1 MSITKKSTLY
11 GLIILLSGELW
22 LPKLVIAMDDALTF
36 GVFPRRNAKVTI
48 KMFTP
53 LSEHLSEKI
62 GREIKLVTAK
72 NFPIFW
78 GNVMNAK
85 YDIVHYN
92 QYHYIDSN
100 IKPGYQV
107 IMQNEE
113 FGKKTIR
120 SIIMVRKDSGINSL
134 NDLKGKTILFGGGKK
149 AFVSYVVNAVLLH
162 RAGVMTTEYV
172 TRFAKNPPNAA
183 IAVSLKQVTA
193 SGLGDVILKLPLLKN
208 RGVDV
213 SELKVISRSEPLT
226 HLPWAV
232 KKSMDKDVKVSIQ
245 NALLDL
251 NDSAEGKAIL
261 KKMNMTGIHKVTD
274 KDYDRSR
281 RILREFK
288 SIK

>member
-1 MSITKKSTLY
+1 MGVSKKNILY
-11 GLIILLSGELW
+11 GLTILLSCELW
-22 LPKLVIAMDDALTF
+22 FPMLVIAADDALTL
-36 GVFPRRNAKVTI
+36 GVFPRSNAKVTI

-53 LSEHLSEKI
+53 LTEYLSEKTGI
-62 GREIKLVTAK
+62 EIKVVTAK
-72 NFPIFW
+72 NFPVFW
-78 GNVMNAK
+78 KNVMNAK

-92 QYHYIDSN
+92 QFHYIKSN
-100 IKPGYQV
+100 TKPGYQV

-120 SIIMVRKDSGINSL
+120 SIIVVRKDSEINSIK
-134 NDLKGKTILFGGGKK
+134 DLKGQTILFGGGEK

-162 RAGVMTTEYV
+162 RAGIMKADYV

-193 SGLGDVILKLPLLKN
+193 SGLGDAVLKLPLLKK

-213 SELKVISRSEPLT
+213 SELKIISRSKPLS

-232 KKSMDKDVKVSIQ
+232 SKSMNKDVRVSIQ
-245 NALLDL
+245 KALLSL

-261 KKMNMTGIHKVTD
+261 KKANMTGIHKATD
-274 KDYDRSR
+274 KDYDSSR
-281 RILREFK
+281 RLLQEFK